1 MRKPQN
7 NVTFTPRPHR
17 RRHADRSPPK
27 PSCHQL
33 LCQHNLLFCQTKK
46 DILMIG
52 KQARNRKS
60 KKHSSAALAR
70 RATKTSAQHP
80 KAGNERLPIRA
91 TSRDELRPRERAILS
106 AASAAGYLR
115 GEKTE
120 RIGGRVTRKLLS
132 AAKERSGL
140 TSQTELLEYALS
152 MVALE
157 DDYGATLLS
166 MKGSIPDDVEL

>member
-1 MRKPQN
+1 MRRPQN
-7 NVTFTPRPHR
+7 NVTFTPRR
-17 RRHADRSPPK
+17 TAIGMRIVSPPK

-33 LCQHNLLFCQTKK
+33 LCQQNMLFCQTKK

-80 KAGNERLPIRA
+80 KANKQLPIRA

>member
-1 MRKPQN
+1 
-7 NVTFTPRPHR
+7 
-17 RRHADRSPPK
+17 
-27 PSCHQL
+27 
-33 LCQHNLLFCQTKK
+33 
-46 DILMIG
+46 MIE

-60 KKHSSAALAR
+60 KKRSSAAFAR

-80 KAGNERLPIRA
+80 KAGSERPPIRA
-91 TSRDELRPRERAILS
+91 TSRDGLRPRERAILS

-120 RIGGRVTRKLLS
+120 RVGGRVTQKLLS